1 METILSSCISAAV
14 TLIVCLISNHS
25 QSEKT
30 RALMEYKLEELTRR
44 VDKHNNVVERTYHIE
59 KEMDVKT
66 EQIKVI
72 NHRISDLESIE
83 KENNHEH

>member
-1 METILSSCISAAV
+1 
-14 TLIVCLISNHS
+14 
-25 QSEKT
+25 
-30 RALMEYKLEELTRR
+30 MEYKLEELTRR